1 MCGANGTVPPG
12 REGAQQRG
20 EGGIANEWPA
30 RPSSSSCRPG
40 PLRVEVTP
48 LIIALAKPARTYP
61 VSQRRVA
68 GSWVTVAKGG
78 SRGSARQ
85 GLGLV

>member
-1 MCGANGTVPPG
+1 MVPDGSPG
-12 REGAQQRG
+12 REGAKQRG
-20 EGGIANEWPA
+20 ESRIASEWPA
-30 RPSSSSCRPG
+30 RPSNSSCKPG

-48 LIIALAKPARTYP
+48 LIIVLAKQARTYP

-68 GSWVTVAKGG
+68 GSWITAAEGG

-85 GLGLV
+85 GLGSV